1 MLENG
6 LNNDWNSLL
15 KEEFRKPYFE
25 RLEGFLRREY
35 AEKIVY
41 PNMDD
46 IFSALQLTAYKD
58 TKVVILG
65 QDPYHSAGQAHGL
78 SFSVNPEVRIPPS
91 LRNIYQELHSDLGCS
106 IPNNGHLQKWAEE
119 GVLLLNTV
127 LTVREGEPHSHRE
140 KGWEKFTNKVISLIS
155 ERENP
160 VAFILWGR
168 PAQSKID
175 LIDTRKHK
183 VIESPHPSPLSAY
196 RGFFGS
202 GPFSKVNDFLIG
214 NRRNANR
221 LANTEPVEM
230 MVRAWYHFKG
240 CTQLSFDFC

>member
-1 MLENG
+1 MFENG

-25 RLEGFLRREY
+25 RLEEFLRQEY

-41 PNMDD
+41 PNKDD

-58 TKVVILG
+58 IKVVILG
-65 QDPYHSAGQAHGL
+65 QDPYHGAGQAHGL

-155 ERENP
+155 EREKP
-160 VAFILWGR
+160 VAFVLWGR

-214 NRRNANR
+214 NRRNTNR
-221 LANTEPVEM
+221 LANTEPVEI
-230 MVRAWYHFKG
+230 G
-240 CTQLSFDFC
+240 

>member
-25 RLEGFLRREY
+25 RLEEFLRQEY

-41 PNMDD
+41 PNKDD

-65 QDPYHSAGQAHGL
+65 QDPYHGAGQAHGL

-106 IPNNGHLQKWAEE
+106 IPNNGYLQKWAEE

-140 KGWEKFTNKVISLIS
+140 KGWERFTNKVISLIS
-155 ERENP
+155 EREKS
-160 VAFILWGR
+160 VAFVLWGR

-183 VIESPHPSPLSAY
+183 VIKSPHPSPLSAY

-214 NRRNANR
+214 IGETPINWQIPNR
-221 LANTEPVEM
+221 
-230 MVRAWYHFKG
+230 
-240 CTQLSFDFC
+240 

>member
-1 MLENG
+1 MFENG

-25 RLEGFLRREY
+25 RLEEFLRQEY

-41 PNMDD
+41 PNKDD

-65 QDPYHSAGQAHGL
+65 QDPYHGAGQAHGL

-106 IPNNGHLQKWAEE
+106 IPNNGYLQKWAEE

-127 LTVREGEPHSHRE
+127 LTVREG
-140 KGWEKFTNKVISLIS
+140 
-155 ERENP
+155 
-160 VAFILWGR
+160 
-168 PAQSKID
+168 
-175 LIDTRKHK
+175 
-183 VIESPHPSPLSAY
+183 
-196 RGFFGS
+196 
-202 GPFSKVNDFLIG
+202 
-214 NRRNANR
+214 
-221 LANTEPVEM
+221 
-230 MVRAWYHFKG
+230 
-240 CTQLSFDFC
+240 

>member
-25 RLEGFLRREY
+25 RLEGFLRQEY

-41 PNMDD
+41 PNKDD

-65 QDPYHSAGQAHGL
+65 QDPYHGAGQAHGL

-106 IPNNGHLQKWAEE
+106 IPNNGYLQKWAEE

-140 KGWEKFTNKVISLIS
+140 KGWERFTNKVISLIS
-155 ERENP
+155 EREKP
-160 VAFILWGR
+160 VAFVLWGR

-202 GPFSKVNDFLIG
+202 GPFSKVNDFLRGIG
-214 NRRNANR
+214 ETPINWQIPNR
-221 LANTEPVEM
+221 
-230 MVRAWYHFKG
+230 
-240 CTQLSFDFC
+240 

>member
-1 MLENG
+1 
-6 LNNDWNSLL
+6 
-15 KEEFRKPYFE
+15 
-25 RLEGFLRREY
+25 
-35 AEKIVY
+35 
-41 PNMDD
+41 MDD

-65 QDPYHSAGQAHGL
+65 QDPYHGAGQAHGL

-140 KGWEKFTNKVISLIS
+140 KGWERLTNKVISLIS

-160 VAFILWGR
+160 VAFVLWGR

-202 GPFSKVNDFLIG
+202 GPFSKVNDFLEG
-214 NRRNANR
+214 
-221 LANTEPVEM
+221 
-230 MVRAWYHFKG
+230 
-240 CTQLSFDFC
+240 

>member
-25 RLEGFLRREY
+25 RLEEFLRQEY

-41 PNMDD
+41 PNKDD

-58 TKVVILG
+58 AKVVILG
-65 QDPYHSAGQAHGL
+65 QDPYHGAGQAHGL

-106 IPNNGHLQKWAEE
+106 IPNNGYLQKWAEE

-155 ERENP
+155 EREKP
-160 VAFILWGR
+160 VAFVLWGR

-202 GPFSKVNDFLIG
+202 GPFSKVNDFLTGIG
-214 NRRNANR
+214 ETANR
-221 LANTEPVEM
+221 LANTESVEI
-230 MVRAWYHFKG
+230 VENLKQLRG
-240 CTQLSFDFC
+240 CTSLSFDFC